1 MTDLLFPQNSP
12 SSLLFSSFFFKHS
25 SKGFLLMGRGGG
37 GTPGGGGGGGWGGG
51 AGRGWEG
58 EGKGGDEEEE
68 EEEQLALGRI
78 LAPNKVGF

>member
-25 SKGFLLMGRGGG
+25 SKGFLLIELGVGENSRGAE
-37 GTPGGGGGGGWGGG
+37 PEELRGW
-51 AGRGWEG
+51 AGLGWEG